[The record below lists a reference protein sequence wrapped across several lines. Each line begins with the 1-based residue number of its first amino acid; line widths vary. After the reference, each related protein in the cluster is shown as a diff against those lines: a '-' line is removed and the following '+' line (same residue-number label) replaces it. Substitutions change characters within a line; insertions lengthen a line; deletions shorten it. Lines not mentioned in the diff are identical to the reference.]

1 MGDRVRVLIADHIA
15 EVALTRADK
24 YNALDPAMFEEITH
38 AGEMLKSNKDVR
50 VVVFY
55 GEGPNFCAGLDLSS
69 FQGTLSDSQTFVERV
84 LTLEDGEIANEF
96 QKPGHVWRELE
107 VPVITALQ
115 GVAFGGG
122 CQIALGAD
130 MRIAAPDT
138 RLSVMEIKWGLI
150 PDMSI
155 TQTLPRL
162 VRMDVAMDLVLTG
175 RIVEAAEALELGLV
189 TRIADDPLA
198 VARDMARQIAERSP
212 DAIRRDKILLTK
224 AWNAGAAEGLRLEA
238 ELQAEVLGKP
248 NQVEAV
254 MANLQ
259 KRKPIFN

>member
-24 YNALDPAMFEEITH
+24 YNALDPAMFEEIAH

-55 GEGPNFCAGLDLSS
+55 GEGPHFCSGLDVSS
-69 FQGTLSDSQTFVERV
+69 FQGTLSDSQSFVDRV
-84 LTLEDGEIANEF
+84 LTLPDGEIANEF
-96 QKPGHVWRELE
+96 QKPGHVWRELD
-107 VPVITALQ
+107 VPVIAALQ
-115 GVAFGGG
+115 GVAYGGG

-130 MRIAAPDT
+130 MRVAAPDT

-189 TRIADDPLA
+189 TRITDDPLA

-224 AWNAGAAEGLRLEA
+224 AWNADAAEGLRLEA
-238 ELQAEVLGKP
+238 VLQAEVLGKP

-254 MANLQ
+254 MANMQ
-259 KRKPIFN
+259 KRKPVFT

>member
-1 MGDRVRVLIADHIA
+1 MGERVKVTIVDNVA
-15 EVALTRADK
+15 EVAMTRADK
-24 YNALDPAMFEEITH
+24 FNALDPAMFEEITQ
-38 AGEMLKSNKDVR
+38 AGQTLKGNRDVR
-50 VVVFY
+50 AVVFY
-55 GEGPNFCAGLDLSS
+55 GEGKNFCAGLDLSS
-69 FQGTLSDSQTFVERV
+69 FQGSLSDSGSFVKRV
-84 LTLEDGEIANEF
+84 LTVEDGEIANEF
-96 QKPGHVWRELE
+96 QKPAHVWRELG

-130 MRIAAPDT
+130 MRVAAPDT

-175 RIVEAAEALELGLV
+175 RIVEAAEAYQLGLV

-212 DAIRRDKILLTK
+212 DATRRNKILLSR
-224 AWNAGAAEGLRLEA
+224 AWNAEARDGLRLEA
-238 ELQAEVLGKP
+238 ELQAEILGKP
-248 NQVEAV
+248 NQMEAV

-259 KRKPIFN
+259 KRKPVFS